1 MKTDNYV
8 STIVEAKFKVKLTT
22 ADTQNFGTK
31 TTRFFFFFF
40 FLGFTLRCRFAV
52 PVGRGAGKPKRKGR
66 EGEPASFTSVLLMM

>member
-31 TTRFFFFFF
+31 TTRFFFFSFSS
-40 FLGFTLRCRFAV
+40 LGLLCDVVSQFQWVAARV
-52 PVGRGAGKPKRKGR
+52 SPR
-66 EGEPASFTSVLLMM
+66 EREEKESQLVLLAYY